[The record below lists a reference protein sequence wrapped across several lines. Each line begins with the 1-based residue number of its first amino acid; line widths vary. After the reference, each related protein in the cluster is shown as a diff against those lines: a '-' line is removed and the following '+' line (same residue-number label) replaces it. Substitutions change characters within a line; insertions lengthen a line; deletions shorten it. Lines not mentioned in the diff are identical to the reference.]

1 MSKKAKKKC
10 IVTSMDMF
18 PFNNTVLFVAG
29 DWRAAAKEIDKK
41 IQVNDGNYEDKASDR
56 IFKLIDTSGFEY
68 DSCKGMTII
77 NEKITSNLIVILMRS
92 QNPLLRDVVHEC
104 HHATMVTL
112 DRAGVNDVNHE
123 TSAYL
128 LDCLFSVCLDALNKT
143 KQTTQTRRTNEEV

>member
-18 PFNNTVLFVAG
+18 PFHHTVLFIAG

-41 IQVNDGNYEDKASDR
+41 IQVNDGNYEYKASHR
-56 IFKLIDTSGFEY
+56 VFKLIDASGFEY
-68 DSCKGMTII
+68 DSCSGMTIM

-104 HHATMVTL
+104 HHATMLTL
-112 DRAGVNDVNHE
+112 NRVGVNDVNYE

-128 LDCLFSVCLDALNKT
+128 LDRLFSVCLDALHKTNTNKEN
-143 KQTTQTRRTNEEV
+143 K